1 MLRRVLP
8 LFCYSVPQISRVGI
22 FPLHL
27 DPPTV
32 QHREIFRLLVGERG
46 FDHKNVSSSGS
57 HAVYGGGDGY
67 RHDNN
72 NNTNSQLAGSLWCL
86 ESLAES
92 LKSSECVPFDHLILV
107 PNTRFPVTLRLSTH
121 LAALTTLVTRG
132 LSRVHVDFTALEHPD
147 EDMPCVYE
155 LTQKYRN
162 STLVHWLQDAHEM
175 QKWAHFGDVKLRVPM
190 LLLQTVSFPV
200 SMVGK
205 PRDPRFIGKY
215 FPGGSGALLAADR
228 ASTKKQPLGQP
239 RQEKKTEDAASVPI
253 SNGGN
258 HDEHDDK
265 GVIIGNRGGNFV
277 NSPRWVNGGYGEQE
291 VEISRSYISSST
303 SSWLASSDNVPLLL
317 QPSEQAELSKTGNGE
332 NGKKDAEYILRKD
345 ADLSSSV
352 SGGHSNAGEMNGES
366 ETDMSERGTETQ
378 PNHAVDNSSR
388 PSSAKE
394 MKEREGKEEEIDTM
408 NMPYDTMPVRRK
420 VRHLVEELFSTHQ
433 SMEGGHGRSSTNA
446 PPPHVE
452 VHTVHRCTGA
462 DVRQALWE
470 REVDPT
476 LLLTEPVYRYINSHG
491 LYHDYRK
498 DNYPKLTQVQ
508 HIGASSN
515 TSSSSSMNST
525 TAWRRGK
532 VQAIGPAAVLSFPGL
547 IPRLELHYDRNNILA
562 REYYEK
568 LSVFEANAD
577 EEPDLIVPI
586 GGDGYMM
593 HCIRNNWSRFIP
605 FFGVNAGHVG
615 YLLNDPS
622 TLGELFFAP
631 LKLHT
636 TIMLYCLAEK
646 ETETGEKVLLSEL
659 AFNDAWVER
668 SSGQTA
674 LIRILVN
681 GEERIHLLRGD
692 GVLVSTAAGS
702 TAYCQALGASPV
714 PVGAP
719 LIQIVGSN
727 VVSPAQWRPT
737 HLNQEDHVELEV
749 IDSLKRPCRCF
760 VDSVDMGNVTRMLV
774 RSSRAAGVVIAF
786 TSSCDLQQKLYQM
799 QFPNNM

>member
-8 LFCYSVPQISRVGI
+8 FFCYSVPQISRVGI

-57 HAVYGGGDGY
+57 HAVCGGGDGQ

-72 NNTNSQLAGSLWCL
+72 NTNGQLAGSLWCL

-205 PRDPRFIGKY
+205 PRDSRFIGKY

-228 ASTKKQPLGQP
+228 ASTTQQPLGQP
-239 RQEKKTEDAASVPI
+239 RQEKKSEDAASVPI
-253 SNGGN
+253 SNVGN
-258 HDEHDDK
+258 NDKHDDK
-265 GVIIGNRGGNFV
+265 GGSIGNRGGNFV

-317 QPSEQAELSKTGNGE
+317 QPSEQAELGTVSDGE
-332 NGKKDAEYILRKD
+332 NGKKDADYILRKD
-345 ADLSSSV
+345 ADPSSSV
-352 SGGHSNAGEMNGES
+352 NGGHSNAGEVNGES
-366 ETDMSERGTETQ
+366 ERDMSDRGTETQ
-378 PNHAVDNSSR
+378 PNHTVDNSGR

-394 MKEREGKEEEIDTM
+394 MKEREGREEEIDTLT
-408 NMPYDTMPVRRK
+408 MPYDTMPARRK

-433 SMEGGHGRSSTNA
+433 SMEGGQGRSSTNA

-476 LLLTEPVYRYINSHG
+476 LLLTEPVYRYISSHG

-508 HIGASSN
+508 HIGANSN
-515 TSSSSSMNST
+515 TSSSSSRSST
-525 TAWRRGK
+525 SAWRRGK

-593 HCIRNNWSRFIP
+593 HCIRNNWDRFIP

-622 TLGELFFAP
+622 TLGELFSAP